1 MYRQILYFDPM
12 VYKHRLILIDLSCI
26 FMEGKVLPLV
36 KILHQKEGALVYA
49 IYNLKC
55 RTKLGSWS
63 NVVCERIISFYRFG
77 RIAGYICLS
86 WIFILFILDIYKDML
101 LWRNTKK
108 NLDTIYHKKRY
119 HKN

>member
-1 MYRQILYFDPM
+1 MYQQILYFDPM

-36 KILHQKEGALVYA
+36 KILHQKEGASVYA

-86 WIFILFILDIYKDML
+86 WIFIRICFCGEIRRK
-101 LWRNTKK
+101 T
-108 NLDTIYHKKRY
+108 
-119 HKN
+119 